1 MSYESGALAEISW
14 TELRGEHGRI
24 FKIERSSVARWVTS
38 GLHSGSTLP
47 SAPVPTKLGAEASE
61 VGFALPGAFVARRGQ
76 RRRRAG
82 AHVKRNAK

>member
-1 MSYESGALAEISW
+1 MGDLWAALRQHAA
-14 TELRGEHGRI
+14 LCACPHKPNR
-24 FKIERSSVARWVTS
+24 
-38 GLHSGSTLP
+38 
-47 SAPVPTKLGAEASE
+47 GAEASE

>member
-1 MSYESGALAEISW
+1 MGDLWAALRQHAALCACPHK
-14 TELRGEHGRI
+14 T
-24 FKIERSSVARWVTS
+24 
-38 GLHSGSTLP
+38 
-47 SAPVPTKLGAEASE
+47 GAEASE

>member
-47 SAPVPTKLGAEASE
+47 SAPVPTK
-61 VGFALPGAFVARRGQ
+61 RGL
-76 RRRRAG
+76 RRARLDLRCRG
-82 AHVKRNAK
+82 LLLRAEGSGGDGPGPT